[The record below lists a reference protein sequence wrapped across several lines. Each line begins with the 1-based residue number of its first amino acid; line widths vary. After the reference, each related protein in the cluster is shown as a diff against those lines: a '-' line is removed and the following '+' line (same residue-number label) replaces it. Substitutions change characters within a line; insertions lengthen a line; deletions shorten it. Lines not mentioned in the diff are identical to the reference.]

1 MTDPMQI
8 SRTGLDVEWRRM
20 EVIAANLANMNT
32 TRTASGRP
40 YQPVRLVSGPQR
52 VFGDELAAVETV
64 RGVQVYGLEPVG
76 APPRRVY
83 EPAHPHA
90 DADGYVLYPAV
101 DHTDEMILL
110 TQTARAYEANL
121 AALNAGRQ
129 IYARALEL
137 GRR

>member
-1 MTDPMQI
+1 MDPMQI

-20 EVIAANLANMNT
+20 ETIAANLANVNT
-32 TRTASGRP
+32 TRTALGQP
-40 YQPVRLVSGPQR
+40 YEPLRLISGPR
-52 VFGDELAAVETV
+52 AAFGEELATV
-64 RGVQVYGLEPVG
+64 DALRGVQVYGLEPVN
-76 APPRRVY
+76 APPRRVH

-90 DADGYVLYPAV
+90 DAEGYVLYPAV
-101 DHTDEMILL
+101 DHADEMILL

-121 AALNAGRQ
+121 VALNAGRQ